1 MVNTSDELTKNS
13 ENTLKL
19 FVVLTRALQSIEKQ
33 IVKDI
38 KSHGLNLT
46 EFSVLELL
54 YHKGQQ
60 PIQRIGQK
68 ILLASSSITYV
79 VDKLEK
85 KDYLERKACPNDRR
99 VTYAAISDNGSELM
113 DEIFPKHVNAMNEIL
128 GGLDSDEKELMIDQ
142 LKKLGYHAQG
152 L

>member
-1 MVNTSDELTKNS
+1 MNPIDKISKDSETS
-13 ENTLKL
+13 LKL

-33 IVKDI
+33 SITDI

-54 YHKGQQ
+54 YHKGEQ

-85 KDYLERKACPNDRR
+85 KHYLKRKACPNDRR
-99 VTYAAISDNGSELM
+99 ITYAVITQEGKEFM
-113 DEIFPKHVNAMNEIL
+113 DEIFPNHVKAMDTIL
-128 GGLDSDEKELMIDQ
+128 GGLDSDEKEFMIIQ